1 MYLNVRAK
9 VISRWKTYPVFGK
22 GPRKPFSVIQVCQR
36 LGFPIQDPDATS
48 DDALAPVEQAVMPQH
63 RVMMDGISEL
73 ARVLNM
79 GSIIDKLEALDTD
92 ADGIVPAADLRA
104 YAKAQRLH
112 IPADALEHILSAFS
126 RDSNS
131 VIHIEDLIQVHAFS
145 RSARLRA
152 RALRAV
158 HAGLYW

>member
-1 MYLNVRAK
+1 
-9 VISRWKTYPVFGK
+9 
-22 GPRKPFSVIQVCQR
+22 
-36 LGFPIQDPDATS
+36 
-48 DDALAPVEQAVMPQH
+48 
-63 RVMMDGISEL
+63 MMDGISEL
-73 ARVLNM
+73 ARVLNT

-92 ADGIVPAADLRA
+92 ADGIIPAEDLRA
-104 YAKAQRLH
+104 YAKEQRLH

-152 RALRAV
+152 RAVPAV
-158 HAGLYW
+158 HPVLCW